1 MMRINKF
8 SIGIRPVSKIF
19 RMTSLSGLIIDKI
32 LSERESNKHLD
43 EKYYTQIARNNETG
57 NYKLYNEELG
67 NELNL
72 DLDNVVFI
80 KDYYKSA
87 KTFSLNKVLTEFKQI
102 WTIVNDI
109 LKLKDIRRIGMVAE
123 HQIDIDEANV
133 NKKLIESL
141 TTFNKTTHP
150 AKFLLRFENRY
161 PTKEGIAPDIK
172 KSDFVNVIQDI
183 YDSEFGTENPQK
195 GSFNANIDIQRYYSP
210 LLKANVVEEVKKL
223 NKTFIKETK
232 KFESF
237 LREKGLTV

>member
-1 MMRINKF
+1 MIRINRF
-8 SIGIRPVSKIF
+8 FIGIRPASKMF
-19 RMTSLSGLIIDKI
+19 RMTSLSGLIIDTI
-32 LSERESNKHLD
+32 LSERGSNKQLD

-57 NYKLYNEELG
+57 NYQLYNEELG
-67 NELNL
+67 NALKL
-72 DLDNVVFI
+72 DLDNVIFI
-80 KDYYKSA
+80 KDYYKITKS
-87 KTFSLNKVLTEFKQI
+87 FSFDKVLTEFKQI

-123 HQIDIDEANV
+123 HQIVTGEANV
-133 NKKLIESL
+133 NKQLIKSL

-150 AKFLLRFENRY
+150 AKFLLRVENRY

-172 KSDFVNVIQDI
+172 KDDFVNVIHDI
-183 YDSEFGTENPQK
+183 YDSERDTENPRE

-223 NKTFIKETK
+223 NKTFMKETK

-237 LREKGLTV
+237 LREKGLIV